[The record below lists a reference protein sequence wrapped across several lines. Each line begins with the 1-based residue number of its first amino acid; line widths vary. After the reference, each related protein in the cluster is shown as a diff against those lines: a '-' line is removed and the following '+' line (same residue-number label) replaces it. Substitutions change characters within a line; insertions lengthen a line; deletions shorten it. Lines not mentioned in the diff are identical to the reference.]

1 VAEATP
7 EPQVVLVAILLLRM
21 AVLGKVPEVAVAA
34 KILEAPQARPT
45 AAARL
50 NPEVSELLA
59 REVVAGTPAVAAAV
73 AVGMAAA
80 AAEGTTIP
88 AAPMVAAVV
97 ADLLLQTL
105 RWLRTSVIKLGF
117 RMERVK

>member
-34 KILEAPQARPT
+34 KILEAPRARPT
-45 AAARL
+45 AAAPL
-50 NPEVSELLA
+50 NPEVSGLLA
-59 REVVAGTPAVAAAV
+59 REVVAGTPAVAAGV

-80 AAEGTTIP
+80 VVEGTTTP
-88 AAPMVAAVV
+88 AAPMVAVVV

-117 RMERVK
+117 RMGRVK

>member
-34 KILEAPQARPT
+34 KILEAPRARPT
-45 AAARL
+45 VAARL

-59 REVVAGTPAVAAAV
+59 REVVAGTLEVAAAV

-88 AAPMVAAVV
+88 AARMVAAVV

>member
-34 KILEAPQARPT
+34 KILEAPRARPT
-45 AAARL
+45 AAAPL
-50 NPEVSELLA
+50 NPEVSGLLA
-59 REVVAGTPAVAAAV
+59 QEVVAGTPAVAAGV

-80 AAEGTTIP
+80 VVEGTTTP
-88 AAPMVAAVV
+88 AAPMVAVVV

>member
-50 NPEVSELLA
+50 NPEVSGLLA

>member
-50 NPEVSELLA
+50 NPEVSGLLA
-59 REVVAGTPAVAAAV
+59 REVVAGTPAVAAVA

-80 AAEGTTIP
+80 VVEGTTTP
-88 AAPMVAAVV
+88 AAPMVAVVV

>member
-34 KILEAPQARPT
+34 KILEAPRARPT
-45 AAARL
+45 AAAPL
-50 NPEVSELLA
+50 NPEVSGLLA
-59 REVVAGTPAVAAAV
+59 QEVVAGTLAVAAGV

-80 AAEGTTIP
+80 VVEGTTTP
-88 AAPMVAAVV
+88 AAPMVAVAV

>member
-1 VAEATP
+1 
-7 EPQVVLVAILLLRM
+7 VVLVAILLLRM

-59 REVVAGTPAVAAAV
+59 REVVAGTLEVAAAV